1 VHRGNSDGSSY
12 VGRMPEYLSRNWAG
26 TVSVWCDR
34 PGQSKGEE
42 AVAGRAVVLK
52 TQCLFT
58 LVLER

>member
-1 VHRGNSDGSSY
+1 
-12 VGRMPEYLSRNWAG
+12 MPEYLSRNWAG